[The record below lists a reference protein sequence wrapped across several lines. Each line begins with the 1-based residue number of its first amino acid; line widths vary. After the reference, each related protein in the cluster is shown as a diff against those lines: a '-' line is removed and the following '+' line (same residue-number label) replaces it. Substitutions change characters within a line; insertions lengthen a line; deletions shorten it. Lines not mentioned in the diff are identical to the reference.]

1 MDNFKTVIYG
11 VVLAGLSSA
20 HAGSYEDFFV
30 AIIRDDPGSIR
41 SLVQRGFDPNA
52 LDPAGQP
59 GLAIAIQRDSRRV
72 LEALVAEPAIDIN
85 QLNVAGESPLM
96 LAAIRG
102 DLAWCERLIER
113 GGRVNQPGWTP
124 LHYAASGP
132 NPKVVELL
140 LARGADV
147 DAQSPNGST
156 PLMMAARYG
165 SEDSVQRLLE
175 RGADPAR
182 LNERQLGAA
191 DFARLGGRES
201 LAVRLQ
207 SLRR

>member
-1 MDNFKTVIYG
+1 MKHFKKALYSIILVCI
-11 VVLAGLSSA
+11 SSA

-30 AIIRDDPGSIR
+30 AIIRDDPGAIR
-41 SLVQRGFDPNA
+41 SLVRQGFDPNA
-52 LDPAGQP
+52 VDSTGQP
-59 GLAIAIQRDSRRV
+59 GLAIAIQRDSMRA
-72 LEALVAEPAIDIN
+72 LEALVAEPSIDVN
-85 QLNVAGESPLM
+85 QLNAAGESALM

-102 DLAWCERLIER
+102 DLAWCERLLER

-140 LARGADV
+140 LARGADI

-165 SEDSVQRLLE
+165 SEDSVGRLLE
-175 RGADPAR
+175 RGADPTR
-182 LNERQLGAA
+182 LNQRQLGAA
-191 DFARLGGRES
+191 DFARLGGREN

>member
-1 MDNFKTVIYG
+1 MHHLRNAFYAF
-11 VVLAGLSSA
+11 VLIGFSSVN
-20 HAGSYEDFFV
+20 AGSYEDFFT
-30 AIIRDDPGSIR
+30 AIIRDDPGTVR
-41 SLVQRGFDPNA
+41 GLVQKGFDPNS
-52 LDPAGQP
+52 LDPKGQP
-59 GLAIAIQRDSRRV
+59 GLTVAIQRDSRRV
-72 LEALVAEPAIDIN
+72 LEALLAEPSTDVN
-85 QLNVAGESPLM
+85 QPNAAGETALM

-102 DLAWCERLIER
+102 DLALCERLLER
-113 GGRVNQPGWTP
+113 GGRVDRPGWAP

-132 NPKVVELL
+132 NPKAVELL
-140 LARGADV
+140 LARGADI

-165 SEDSVQRLLE
+165 SEESVRLLLA
-175 RGADPAR
+175 RGADPTR